1 MQSVKYGTQTP
12 RAKKMHSQKSLSC
25 QRYQMKHCLESISY
39 DCFIIKQS
47 LKKIKK
53 IKLKKIKL
61 NHPDKVTKRYI
72 IR

>member
-1 MQSVKYGTQTP
+1 
-12 RAKKMHSQKSLSC
+12 
-25 QRYQMKHCLESISY
+25 MKHCLKSISY

-53 IKLKKIKL
+53 IKFKKIKL